1 MVIALWCGC
10 SDVVSVVLWFVPPPP
25 PPPPPPPRYDVM
37 VAWIMIGSAYIIR
50 LATENVKV
58 MDVVHS
64 KEHGIDNKLS
74 VMV

>member
-1 MVIALWCGC
+1 MV
-10 SDVVSVVLWFVPPPP
+10 
-25 PPPPPPPRYDVM
+25 
-37 VAWIMIGSAYIIR
+37 GSAYIIR

-64 KEHGIDNKLS
+64 KENGIDNKLS